1 MEILSRVHCEE
12 KNTRKEMRNPR
23 LLTQNPHLHLLD
35 KCVKTNSSK
44 VGILYDVNKNRMEGL
59 ANLIKSYFIPNKTEK
74 RYQMLNMKK
83 ILAHFDVTLQQRA
96 GKVKERNI
104 LQLIRLDRHFS
115 EVKMGRDAK

>member
-23 LLTQNPHLHLLD
+23 LLTQNPHLHLLA

-44 VGILYDVNKNRMEGL
+44 VGILYDLNKNRMEGL
-59 ANLIKSYFIPNKTEK
+59 ANLIKSYFIPKRTEK

-83 ILAHFDVTLQQRA
+83 ILVHFDVTLQQRA

-104 LQLIRLDRHFS
+104 LQLIRLA
-115 EVKMGRDAK
+115 GNN

>member
-23 LLTQNPHLHLLD
+23 LLTQNPHLHLLA

-83 ILAHFDVTLQQRA
+83 ISAHFDVTLQQRA